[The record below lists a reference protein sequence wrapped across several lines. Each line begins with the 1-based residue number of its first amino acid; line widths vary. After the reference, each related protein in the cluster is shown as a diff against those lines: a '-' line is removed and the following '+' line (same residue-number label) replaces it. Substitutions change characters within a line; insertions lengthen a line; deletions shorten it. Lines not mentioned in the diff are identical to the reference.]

1 MPTSPTVSTPGSR
14 GSIPD
19 SDVSTPGGQ
28 GAAHHPQAVVGE
40 AIGLLVSALAAGK
53 LAADIAS
60 AVLPLLRSSTPL
72 VTHVLRSGQE
82 GSQHV
87 VELHLINAT
96 PHGMYLMGASLA
108 RPKGVPLTCRKAE
121 VSGSGLGLGTSPS
134 GQGAIVW
141 PYRLVPGTHLD
152 CVLTFDAQATR
163 QIIANWGYGTLRVDY
178 RLLSA
183 RDPSYTEAD
192 FAIRNE
198 AP

>member
-1 MPTSPTVSTPGSR
+1 M
-14 GSIPD
+14 
-19 SDVSTPGGQ
+19 
-28 GAAHHPQAVVGE
+28 
-40 AIGLLVSALAAGK
+40 
-53 LAADIAS
+53 
-60 AVLPLLRSSTPL
+60 
-72 VTHVLRSGQE
+72 
-82 GSQHV
+82 
-87 VELHLINAT
+87 
-96 PHGMYLMGASLA
+96 
-108 RPKGVPLTCRKAE
+108 
-121 VSGSGLGLGTSPS
+121 
-134 GQGAIVW
+134 W